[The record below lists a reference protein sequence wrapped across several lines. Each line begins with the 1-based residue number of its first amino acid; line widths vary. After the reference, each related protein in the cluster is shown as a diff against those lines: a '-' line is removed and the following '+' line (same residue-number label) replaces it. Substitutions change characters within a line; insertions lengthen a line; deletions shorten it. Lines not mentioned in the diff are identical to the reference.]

1 MTPIFADRKPEEVE
15 CDINKFD
22 ENQMCNFILLN
33 KVLKKSN
40 DYNPIFSHFISS
52 GYTYNLY
59 MKNMNEYGL

>member
-1 MTPIFADRKPEEVE
+1 MLYAQGI
-15 CDINKFD
+15 D
-22 ENQMCNFILLN
+22 ESFLERHETLFILLN